1 MNDIVSQIV
10 STVGGVDEE
19 LKKLG
24 SVLVE
29 KQQALSSLERRKTI
43 NFSTSEFEDFLPQN
57 VAAALDTIDTEILV
71 TMMCVMPSAIEAG
84 MRIEYSY
91 FGFL

>member
-24 SVLVE
+24 TVLAE
-29 KQQALSSLERRKTI
+29 KQQALSSFERRKTV
-43 NFSTSEFEDFLPQN
+43 NFSTSEFEDFLPQTL
-57 VAAALDTIDTEILV
+57 VATMDIVDTDSLV
-71 TMMCVMPSAIEAG
+71 TMMCVMPTAIEAG
-84 MRIEYSY
+84 MQMK
-91 FGFL
+91 